1 MADQGARA
9 AATAPAR
16 APISSGGSGA
26 RLARSLRIE
35 RVMQR
40 IRVVAVVFGIVQV
53 VTYYLPYPPGILV
66 AAFALLGLLSV
77 GTAAVQLASRRITSL
92 RAMRLLGACS
102 LLLDIVVVTG
112 LVFVYT
118 FDPDTAIWA
127 LLYVLPLEGAIRFG
141 LRGALLT
148 MATVAVVYAVRE
160 MFGAAAYGNAVLMT
174 SISFRMGVGFIIAAV
189 AGAMASSLVTE
200 RDQVERARVELEVY
214 ATELA
219 AANAELQAANEVTQD
234 FLAMTNHE
242 LRTPLT
248 TIMGYTSL
256 LSDRWDA
263 LPDDSRRRFVG
274 MIERQSSRLHS
285 LVQDLLTLS
294 SARAGKLAMVLKPV
308 ELAPAV
314 DDAIA
319 NNGPAAAAVRN
330 ACPKGLWVTADSD
343 RLCQI
348 LVNYVSNALRYG
360 TPPVSVAATV
370 EQGWVQVRVDD
381 VGTGVAEEFIPHLFE
396 KFARSGRAKA
406 RHVDGTGLG
415 LAIVR
420 QLARAQGGDAW
431 YEPNVPNGSRF
442 CLRLAL
448 AQTPDRP

>member
-1 MADQGARA
+1 MADQTAGA
-9 AATAPAR
+9 AATASAR
-16 APISSGGSGA
+16 AQRSSDGSQT
-26 RLARSLRIE
+26 RLARSRRIE

-40 IRVVAVVFGIVQV
+40 IRVVGIAFGVVQV
-53 VTYYLPYPPGILV
+53 LTYYLPYPPGILP
-66 AAFALLGLLSV
+66 AAFGLLGLLAA
-77 GTAAVQLASRRITSL
+77 GTAAVQLALQRITSL
-92 RAMRLLGACS
+92 RAVRRLGACS

-127 LLYVLPLEGAIRFG
+127 LLYILPLEGAIRFG
-141 LRGALLT
+141 LRGALMT
-148 MATVAVVYAVRE
+148 MAIVAAVYAVRE
-160 MFGAAAYGNAVLMT
+160 VFGAAAYGNAVLAT

-189 AGAMASSLVTE
+189 AGAMASNLVTE
-200 RDQVERARVELEVY
+200 RDQVERARAELEAY

-294 SARAGKLAMVLKPV
+294 SARAGKLAMALEPV
-308 ELAPAV
+308 ELAAAV

-319 NNGPAAAAVRN
+319 NNGPTAADVRN
-330 ACPKGLWVTADSD
+330 TCPKGLWVTADSD

-360 TPPVSVAATV
+360 TPPVTVVATV
-370 EQGWVQVRVDD
+370 EQGWAQVRVDD
-381 VGTGVAEEFIPHLFE
+381 AGTGVAEEFVPHLFE
-396 KFARSGRAKA
+396 KFARSGRAKT
-406 RHVDGTGLG
+406 RYVDGTGLG

-431 YEPNVPNGSRF
+431 YEPNQPNGSRF
-442 CLRLAL
+442 CLRLPL

>member
-1 MADQGARA
+1 MADQTAGA
-9 AATAPAR
+9 AATASAR
-16 APISSGGSGA
+16 AQRSSDGSQT
-26 RLARSLRIE
+26 RLARSRRIE

-40 IRVVAVVFGIVQV
+40 IRVVGIAFGVVQV
-53 VTYYLPYPPGILV
+53 LTYYLPYPPGILP
-66 AAFALLGLLSV
+66 AAFGLLGLLAA
-77 GTAAVQLASRRITSL
+77 GTAAVQLALQRITSL
-92 RAMRLLGACS
+92 RAVRRLGACS

-127 LLYVLPLEGAIRFG
+127 LLYILPLEGAIRFG
-141 LRGALLT
+141 LRGALMT
-148 MATVAVVYAVRE
+148 MAIVAAVYAVRE
-160 MFGAAAYGNAVLMT
+160 VFGAAAYGNAVLAT

-189 AGAMASSLVTE
+189 AGAMASNLVTE
-200 RDQVERARVELEVY
+200 RDQVERARAELEAY

-219 AANAELQAANEVTQD
+219 AANAESQAANEVTQD

-294 SARAGKLAMVLKPV
+294 SARAGKLAMVLEPV
-308 ELAPAV
+308 ELAAAV

-319 NNGPAAAAVRN
+319 NNGPTAADVRN
-330 ACPKGLWVTADSD
+330 TCPKGLWVTADSD

-360 TPPVSVAATV
+360 TPPVTVVATV
-370 EQGWVQVRVDD
+370 EQGWAQVRVDD
-381 VGTGVAEEFIPHLFE
+381 AGTGVAEEFVPHLFE
-396 KFARSGRAKA
+396 KFARSGRAKT
-406 RHVDGTGLG
+406 RYVDGTGLG

-431 YEPNVPNGSRF
+431 YEPNQPNGSRF
-442 CLRLAL
+442 CLRLPL

>member
-1 MADQGARA
+1 MADQTAGA
-9 AATAPAR
+9 AATASAR
-16 APISSGGSGA
+16 AQRSSDGSQT
-26 RLARSLRIE
+26 RLARSRRIE

-40 IRVVAVVFGIVQV
+40 IRVVGIAFGVVQV
-53 VTYYLPYPPGILV
+53 LTYYLPYPPGILP
-66 AAFALLGLLSV
+66 AAFGLLGLLAA
-77 GTAAVQLASRRITSL
+77 GTAAVQLALQRITSL
-92 RAMRLLGACS
+92 RAVRRLGACS

-127 LLYVLPLEGAIRFG
+127 LLYILPLEGAIRFG
-141 LRGALLT
+141 LRGALMT
-148 MATVAVVYAVRE
+148 MAIVAAVYAVRE
-160 MFGAAAYGNAVLMT
+160 VFGAAAYGNAVLAT

-189 AGAMASSLVTE
+189 AGAMASNLVTE
-200 RDQVERARVELEVY
+200 RDQVERARAELEAY

-294 SARAGKLAMVLKPV
+294 SARAGKLAMVLEPV
-308 ELAPAV
+308 ELAAAV

-319 NNGPAAAAVRN
+319 NNGPTAADVCN
-330 ACPKGLWVTADSD
+330 TCPKGLWVTADSD

-360 TPPVSVAATV
+360 TPPVTVVATV
-370 EQGWVQVRVDD
+370 EQGWAQVRVDD
-381 VGTGVAEEFIPHLFE
+381 AGTGVAEEFVPHLFE
-396 KFARSGRAKA
+396 KFARSGRAKT
-406 RHVDGTGLG
+406 RYVDGTGLG

-431 YEPNVPNGSRF
+431 YEPNQPNGSRF
-442 CLRLAL
+442 CLRLPL

>member
-1 MADQGARA
+1 MADQTAGA
-9 AATAPAR
+9 AATASAR
-16 APISSGGSGA
+16 AQRSSDGSQT
-26 RLARSLRIE
+26 RLARSRRIE

-40 IRVVAVVFGIVQV
+40 IRVVGIAFGVVQV
-53 VTYYLPYPPGILV
+53 LTYYLPYPPGILP
-66 AAFALLGLLSV
+66 AAFGLLGLLAA
-77 GTAAVQLASRRITSL
+77 GTAAVQLALQRITSL
-92 RAMRLLGACS
+92 RAVRRLGACS

-127 LLYVLPLEGAIRFG
+127 LLYILPLEGAIRFG
-141 LRGALLT
+141 LRGALMT
-148 MATVAVVYAVRE
+148 MAIVAAVYAVRE
-160 MFGAAAYGNAVLMT
+160 VFGAAAYGNAVLAT

-189 AGAMASSLVTE
+189 AGAMASNLVTE
-200 RDQVERARVELEVY
+200 RDQVERARAELEAY

-294 SARAGKLAMVLKPV
+294 SARAGKLAMVLEPV
-308 ELAPAV
+308 ELAAAV

-319 NNGPAAAAVRN
+319 NNGPTAADVRN
-330 ACPKGLWVTADSD
+330 TCPKGLWVTADSD

-360 TPPVSVAATV
+360 TPPVTVVATV
-370 EQGWVQVRVDD
+370 EQGWAQVCVDD
-381 VGTGVAEEFIPHLFE
+381 AGAGVAEEFVPHLFE
-396 KFARSGRAKA
+396 KFARSGRAKT

-431 YEPNVPNGSRF
+431 YEPNQPNGSRF
-442 CLRLAL
+442 CLRLPL